1 MQCSNCGDTLTEKI
15 CPTCKRQLP
24 DNARGIIDPITGL
37 MLAGWGRRAGQVVAD
52 WLVLVIPGYFIFSL
66 FYELDGLAIGVAMT
80 LVGIGAYFVPLWT
93 STRGQSLGNRVTV
106 TRVRDA
112 ASGQRIN
119 FIQAFKRWAFVAVY
133 VAFRFGPSPYVPIL
147 FYLAVLIDCLY
158 PLYDKR
164 NQTLHDKFAGTIVV
178 IA

>member
-1 MQCSNCGDTLTEKI
+1 MTKTA
-15 CPTCKRQLP
+15 CPECKRNLP
-24 DNARGIIDPITGL
+24 ENAKGTIDATTGL
-37 MLAGWGRRAGQVVAD
+37 MLAGWGRRAGQAFSD
-52 WLVLVIPGYFIFSL
+52 LLIFVIPGYFIFSL
-66 FYELDGLAIGVAMT
+66 FYELDGTTIGVAMT
-80 LVGIGAYFVPLWT
+80 LVGIGAYFVPMWT
-93 STRGQSLGNRVTV
+93 GARGQSIGNRVAV

-112 ASGQRIN
+112 VTGQQIS
-119 FIQAFKRWAFVAVY
+119 FLQAFKRWAFVSVY

-147 FYLAVLIDCLY
+147 FYVLLLADCLY